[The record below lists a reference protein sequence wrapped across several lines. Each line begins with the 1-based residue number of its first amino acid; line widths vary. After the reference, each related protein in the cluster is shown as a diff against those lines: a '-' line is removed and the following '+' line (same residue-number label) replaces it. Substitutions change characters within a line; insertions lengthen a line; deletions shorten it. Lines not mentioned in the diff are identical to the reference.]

1 MSAAKAK
8 NLAASIQQRL
18 LNRAQHANEE
28 FQLTLTNFLLER
40 FLYRLGRSPVRSRFV
55 LKGALLFR
63 VWADVPYRA
72 TLDLDLLR
80 RAAPDRE
87 AIAAD
92 IRAICAMPAPE
103 DAVEFDT
110 SDLTVEDIRAEDEYA
125 GVRVRFT
132 GRLGNT
138 RTRLQVDI
146 GTADATWPDPEA
158 TAYPVLLDHPAPR
171 VLAYHPATVVAEK
184 LEALVV
190 LGLTNSRIKDYFDLH
205 YLAANFLFD
214 GTTLAKAI
222 GATFKRRET
231 PIPDRTPEGL
241 TDAYWDHQGREA
253 HLRAFTRRA
262 RISADL
268 PGARLLLP
276 LLCGFLLPPLE
287 AARRGE
293 SFHMEWKPGGPWR
306 KKAKTGGKRG
316 Q

>member
-1 MSAAKAK
+1 MNATKTK
-8 NLAASIQQRL
+8 NLAASLQQRL
-18 LNRAQHANEE
+18 LNRAQQAREE

-63 VWADVPYRA
+63 VWADIPYRA

-92 IRAICAMPAPE
+92 IRAICATPAPE

-110 SDLTVEDIRAEDEYA
+110 SDLTVEEIRAEDEYA

-146 GTADATWPDPEA
+146 GTADATWPDPE
-158 TAYPVLLDHPAPR
+158 TTNYPVLLDLPVPN

-205 YLAANFLFD
+205 YLAANFPFEGATLARAI
-214 GTTLAKAI
+214 GTT
-222 GATFKRRET
+222 FERRKT
-231 PIPDRTPEGL
+231 PIPETTLEGL
-241 TDAYWDHQGREA
+241 TDAFWDQQGREA

-268 PGARLLLP
+268 PGARSLLP
-276 LLCGFLLPPLE
+276 LLREFLLHPLE
-287 AARRGE
+287 AARGGQP
-293 SFHMEWKPGGPWR
+293 FDMEWKPGGPWR
-306 KKAKTGGKRG
+306 KKAKIGKKTG
-316 Q
+316 